1 MSRKWVVAALACVAL
16 LVPAVLTAV
25 VTKTGGGAAAQ
36 PTRLG
41 ADEEFSYLGQ
51 GSDESGEAGRSATQE
66 DYANRAYP
74 SDTIGFSQTQAAI
87 AAGKKVKGDGSKLNA
102 KWKEL
107 GPDTLEVGQFGT
119 QNLMV
124 PTQWTGRI
132 AALAVDSKHCNADA
146 CKLYVGSAGGGVWM
160 TNNALAQ
167 RPSWHEKNDGLDT
180 RAIGSI
186 TIDPTDATGN
196 TIYVGTGEENGSSDN
211 EAGLGVYKST
221 DGGNHWAVLPGSVA
235 AAKDRGVG
243 DIAVDPTNRNHLYIG
258 TMVARHGVSS
268 SNGGRFTPPG
278 APRLGLYESKDGG
291 NSFTL
296 IYSRDQ
302 DAVVPGSPTGLD
314 LFRGAISRIQ
324 FDPNDPSLFYFT
336 MFNYGAF
343 RAKIA
348 PAGTTV
354 TQIFAEPTPTPP
366 GASGLAGIRFELAVA
381 GLPNGKTRVY

>member
-1 MSRKWVVAALACVAL
+1 MAALACMAL
-16 LVPAVLTAV
+16 LIPAVLTAMA
-25 VTKTGGGAAAQ
+25 TKTGGGAAAP

-41 ADEEFSYLGQ
+41 TDEEFSYLGQ
-51 GSDESGEAGRSATQE
+51 GSDESGEAGPSAAQE

-74 SDTIGFSQTQAAI
+74 SDTIGFGQTQGAI
-87 AAGKKVKGDGSKLNA
+87 AAGKKVKDKGSKLNA

-107 GPDTLEVGQFGT
+107 GPDTLEIGQFGT

-132 AALAVDSKHCNADA
+132 AALAVDSRHCNVDA
-146 CKLYVGSAGGGVWM
+146 CKLYIGSAGGGVWM

-167 RPSWHEKNDGLDT
+167 RPAWHEQNDGLDT

-221 DGGNHWAVLPGSVA
+221 DGGNHWSVLPGSVA

-243 DIAVDPTNRNHLYIG
+243 DIAIDPTNPSHIYIG
-258 TMVARHGVSS
+258 TMVARHGISS
-268 SNGGRFTPPG
+268 TNGGRFTPPG

-291 NSFTL
+291 NTFTL

-302 DAVVPGSPTGLD
+302 DPVVPGT
-314 LFRGAISRIQ
+314 
-324 FDPNDPSLFYFT
+324 
-336 MFNYGAF
+336 
-343 RAKIA
+343 
-348 PAGTTV
+348 
-354 TQIFAEPTPTPP
+354 
-366 GASGLAGIRFELAVA
+366 
-381 GLPNGKTRVY
+381 